1 MVPTLLIRADASQEM
16 GTGHVMRCLALAQ
29 AWKDVGGNPIFAMS
43 AKTESIE
50 SRLKSEGFE
59 VISLD
64 ADPGSVADA
73 YQTADI
79 SARKNACFVIVDG
92 YHFGSLYQKLMK
104 SLGVRF
110 LFIDDNGHADHYY
123 ADIVL
128 NQNIHADKKLYYH
141 RENYTKLLLG
151 TKYVLLRRE
160 FRDFRNWIRDV
171 PNAVRNILVT
181 FGGSDPTNATCKTIQ
196 ALEQLNI
203 TDVQIRIVAGGSNY
217 RYSQLQSFA
226 ESRHWIRI
234 DRNVTN
240 MPELMTWADI
250 AVSAAGST
258 VWELAFMGLP
268 SLIMI
273 VADNQYKAA
282 SELDRTGCFKLVQE
296 HNLSE
301 ELNKLLLSKSLR
313 SSYAHRC
320 KDLVDGD
327 GCMRVLSAIFKEV
340 EDLHD

>member
-1 MVPTLLIRADASQEM
+1 M

-29 AWKDVGGNPIFAMS
+29 AWKDAGGNPIFAMS

-59 VISLD
+59 IIPLD

-73 YQTADI
+73 YRTADI

-92 YHFGSLYQKLMK
+92 YHFGSLYQKLIK
-104 SLGVRF
+104 SLGLQF

-123 ADIVL
+123 ADIIL
-128 NQNIHADKKLYYH
+128 NQNIHADKNLYCH

-151 TKYVLLRRE
+151 TRYVLLRRE
-160 FRDFRNWIRDV
+160 FRDYQDWIRDV
-171 PNAVRNILVT
+171 PHIARNILVT

-203 TDVQIRIVAGGSNY
+203 RDFQIRVVVGGSND
-217 RYSQLQSFA
+217 RYSQLQSFV
-226 ESRHWIRI
+226 ENRPWIRI
-234 DRNVTN
+234 DRNVAN
-240 MPELMTWADI
+240 MSVLMGWADI

-268 SLIMI
+268 SLITI

-282 SELDRTGCFKLVQE
+282 SELERMGCFKLVQE

-320 KDLVDGD
+320 KDLVDGQ
-327 GCMRVLSAIFKEV
+327 GCMRVLSTIFKKV
-340 EDLHD
+340 EDLND